1 MEVTVISYPLNQIN
15 ETFDVANTYDSNKIV
30 QNLWVDVSE
39 ATTDDY
45 IEITYTYD
53 EDLRTAV
60 KTLIITDE
68 CRYDPID
75 IAFQN
80 NEGAIQT
87 MTFFKAKKDTINI
100 ESEMFEGNRPIG
112 EHQFIKFN
120 VKGKQKFT
128 LSSGFVTEDKN
139 ETIKQLLLSERV
151 WMLSSVEI
159 PLNVSTTSQ
168 EFKTRQN
175 DRLINY
181 IIEFEHAYY
190 ENNLV

>member
-1 MEVTVISYPLNQIN
+1 MEVTVISYPLSEIN
-15 ETFDVANTYDSNKIV
+15 YTFDVANTYDSDKII
-30 QNLWVDVSE
+30 QYLWIDVSE
-39 ATTDDY
+39 AITDKY
-45 IEITYTYD
+45 IEITYS
-53 EDLRTAV
+53 TAV
-60 KTLIITDE
+60 KTLLITDE
-68 CRYDPID
+68 CRYEPVD

-80 NEGAIQT
+80 KEGAIQT
-87 MTFFKAKKDTINI
+87 ITFFKAKKDTINI
-100 ESEMFEGNRPIG
+100 ESETFEGNRPIG

-120 VKGKQKFT
+120 VKGRQKFT

-139 ETIKQLLLSERV
+139 EVIKQLLLSERV
-151 WMLSSVEI
+151 WMLSDVEI

>member
-15 ETFDVANTYDSNKIV
+15 ESFEIANTYDSNKIV
-30 QNLWVDVSE
+30 QNLWIDVSD
-39 ATTDDY
+39 ATTDEY
-45 IEITYTYD
+45 IEITYG
-53 EDLRTAV
+53 RSV
-60 KTLIITDE
+60 FSKKTLLITDE

-80 NEGAIQT
+80 KEGAIQT
-87 MTFFKAKKDTINI
+87 MTFFKAKKDTISI
-100 ESEMFEGNRPIG
+100 ESEMFEGNRTIG
-112 EHQFIKFN
+112 EHQFVKFN

-151 WMLSSVEI
+151 WMLSDVEI
-159 PLNVSTTSQ
+159 PLNVSTTTQ

>member
-1 MEVTVISYPLNQIN
+1 MEAIVTSFPLNQILYVFN
-15 ETFDVANTYDSNKIV
+15 VENTYDSNKII
-30 QNLWVDVSE
+30 QNIWIDVSE
-39 ATTDDY
+39 ATTDEY
-45 IEITYTYD
+45 IEISYNGV
-53 EDLRTAV
+53 V
-60 KTLIITDE
+60 KTLLITDE
-68 CRYDPID
+68 CRYEPID

-80 NEGAIQT
+80 KQGAVQT
-87 MTFFKAKKDTINI
+87 MTFFKAKKDNISI

-112 EHQFIKFN
+112 EHQFVKFN

-139 ETIKQLLLSERV
+139 EVIKQLLLSERV
-151 WMLSSVEI
+151 WLLSDVEI